1 LHGTKGGEGPFVSTP
16 YQPSTR
22 DRVELHGA
30 KGGEGPFASSPE
42 YTNVKPI
49 KCLGALAALITRNWI
64 RSSVFNSGNYTLKTI
79 EEFVAQYEKLQKD
92 SEKH

>member
-1 LHGTKGGEGPFVSTP
+1 VFSLHGTKGGEGSFVLTQ

-42 YTNVKPI
+42 HTNVKPI
-49 KCLGALAALITRNWI
+49 KPSLHSSPANWL
-64 RSSVFNSGNYTLKTI
+64 RPSVFNRGNYTLKTI
-79 EEFVAQYEKLQKD
+79 EELVAQYEKIQKD